1 LTKEA
6 PTILFVKTN
15 FTIGTQSTMGDMA
28 ATAQLDLIHQPQR
41 AAAMLHP
48 LRLRLM
54 ERLREPG
61 SASGIAG
68 ELGLP
73 RQRVNYHL
81 RELEKE
87 GLVELVEERRRG
99 NCTERILKAKAR
111 HYLIAP
117 EVLGKLAADPDQ
129 IGDRLSSTYLLAVA
143 AQAIRDLSVLRAKA
157 DAAGKKLATF
167 TLQSEI
173 AFASASDRNAFAEEL
188 ANEVAR
194 LTAKYHD
201 DRSGDRRRF
210 KLVLGVYPEVKE
222 EMDG

>member
-1 LTKEA
+1 
-6 PTILFVKTN
+6 
-15 FTIGTQSTMGDMA
+15 MA
-28 ATAQLDLIHQPQR
+28 DTTTATQLDLIQQPER

-61 SASGIAG
+61 SASGIAA

-87 GLVELVEERRRG
+87 GLVELVEERRKG
-99 NCTERILKAKAR
+99 NCTERILIARAR

-117 EVLGKLAADPDQ
+117 EVLGKLVADPEQ
-129 IGDRLSSTYLLAVA
+129 IADRLSSTYLIAVA
-143 AQAIRDLSVLRAKA
+143 AQAIRDLSVLRARA
-157 DAAGKKLATF
+157 DDAGKRLATF
-167 TLQSEI
+167 TLQSEV
-173 AFASASDRNAFAEEL
+173 AFASARDRNAFAEEL

-194 LTAKYHD
+194 LAAKYHD
-201 DRSGDRRRF
+201 DRSGERRRF
-210 KLVLGVYPEVKE
+210 KLMLGVYPKGKE
-222 EMDG
+222 EIDE